1 MRRLDRAAVPS
12 PPCLVNYLPGRDKW
26 DDVNN
31 EDRIQIRVRLEQMQG
46 RRCAYC
52 EGALDALGQH
62 IEHFRRKHHFQAL
75 TFEWSNLYWSCDQ
88 KDSCGHYKDHG
99 AGPYDIGDLVE
110 PTIDDPDTFFRF
122 RADGTISVRY
132 GLQETDVHRAEET
145 LHVFNL
151 NPQRGRLRHMRKA
164 VLSGYVGMI
173 DECEGFSANELQE
186 LLAAELAQAAT
197 EPFSTAIRHVLTE
210 PY

>member
-12 PPCLVNYLPGRDKW
+12 PPCLANYLPGRDKW

-99 AGPYDIGDLVE
+99 AGRMTLGTLSNRVL
-110 PTIDDPDTFFRF
+110 TIRIHFF
-122 RADGTISVRY
+122 DSVRMERLAFAMAFRRQMCTGQKKLY
-132 GLQETDVHRAEET
+132 VSST
-145 LHVFNL
+145 LTRN
-151 NPQRGRLRHMRKA
+151 GA
-164 VLSGYVGMI
+164 V
-173 DECEGFSANELQE
+173 
-186 LLAAELAQAAT
+186 
-197 EPFSTAIRHVLTE
+197 
-210 PY
+210 